1 MKITSM
7 CTLCSVFEGLKLAW
21 VGPMLLT
28 VTGILAVLSMFAWPL
43 LIIWPVM
50 LVIGIALAAGPGACS
65 CDVPPRWRSVRR

>member
-7 CTLCSVFEGLKLAW
+7 CTVCSVFEGMKLAW

-43 LIIWPVM
+43 LIIWPIM
-50 LVIGIALAAGPGACS
+50 LIIGIALAAGHGACTECHIS
-65 CDVPPRWRSVRR
+65 T